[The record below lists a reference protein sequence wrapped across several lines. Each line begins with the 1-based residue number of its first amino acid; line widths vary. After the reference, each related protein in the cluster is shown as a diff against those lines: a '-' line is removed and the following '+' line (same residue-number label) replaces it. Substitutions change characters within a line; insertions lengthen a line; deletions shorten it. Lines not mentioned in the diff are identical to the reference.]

1 MSEVVHG
8 SPCSCGSHLWAIVS
22 RDGQRMRLRC
32 IRCDGQIVVE
42 ARLEWDAGTRGA
54 RS

>member
-8 SPCSCGSHLWAIVS
+8 SPCPCGSHLWAIVS

-32 IRCDGQIVVE
+32 NRCDGQIVVQ
-42 ARLEWDAGTRGA
+42 GRG
-54 RS
+54 